1 MHIWIYRNEGDYYGT
16 EWKERKIMKVTMETR
31 LEDLLELPE
40 FKEHEY
46 MLNPFMGEILK
57 EALGDQY
64 DEITK
69 GKSYAEFTLEE
80 MKSFI
85 PAWTIS
91 SIKQGWEYLVEKSE
105 KQRLIYDYWDEEAKK
120 GDSSKEKTGLM
131 AFVVPGCRK
140 FVMICPGGGYANV
153 CSISEGF
160 PIARQ
165 INELGYSAFVLQY
178 RTNDAAGY
186 PNPMDDLA
194 EALRYV
200 FTHAEEFGVDVE
212 DYAVAGFS
220 AGGHLAAS
228 FGTESLGYKKYG
240 LPKPAALFLGYP
252 VITMTDLTHEGSREK
267 LLGNDF
273 CTEEI
278 KAFSVE
284 QQVTKSYP
292 QTFVWYCDR
301 DALVPSDNSKMLIQQ
316 LEAYGIAYQCEVY
329 EGDAHGWG
337 TGDDTPAAGWLSRAV
352 EFWKKQWNWDYYFEA
367 SDGTKIHYLDT
378 GEGKVLIF
386 PHGYGSRAED
396 YREQFKEMSLG
407 YRCIAFDQRGYGE
420 SPLTESA
427 GLKQSAEDMHDLI
440 EYLKLDNIVI
450 VGYSIGAAVLF
461 AYVEKYGCEYLE
473 KAIIGDMTPKLLN
486 DENWK
491 LGLYQGWYTEKDV
504 ELDTAFLSEKETE
517 ARSYY
522 FMEQVFFKHIPE
534 EKRRYIN
541 PSVNPDEYEEWK
553 KRLDAVE
560 GICMYNEQQV
570 AANRYYMKSMA
581 ESDFREVLPR
591 ITIPTLLVYATPG
604 SIYYEATGR
613 YVESQI
619 PDARFLLIE
628 DAAHLFTPEQNRQYI
643 QAIYEFIGNTR

>member
-1 MHIWIYRNEGDYYGT
+1 MKKDNILLQKEDFRICG
-16 EWKERKIMKVTMETR
+16 ERKIMKITMETR
-31 LEDLLELPE
+31 LEELLELSE
-40 FKEHEY
+40 LKEREY
-46 MLNPFMGEILK
+46 MLNPFMGDILK

-64 DEITK
+64 DEIIK

-91 SIKQGWEYLVEKSE
+91 SIKQGWEYLAEKAQ
-105 KQRLIYDYWDEEAKK
+105 KQRLIYDFWSEEAKK
-120 GDSSKEKTGLM
+120 EDPSKEKTGLM

-140 FVMICPGGGYANV
+140 FVMVCPGGGYTNV

-178 RTNDAAGY
+178 RTNEAAGY

-194 EALRYV
+194 ESLRYV
-200 FTHAEEFGVDVE
+200 FAHAEEFGVDVE

-267 LLGNDF
+267 LLGTDF
-273 CTEEI
+273 TAEEV
-278 KAFSVE
+278 KTFSVE
-284 QQVTKSYP
+284 QQVTECYP
-292 QTFVWYCDR
+292 ETFIWYCDS
-301 DALVPSDNSKMLIQQ
+301 DALVPSDNSRMLIRQ
-316 LEAYGIAYQCEVY
+316 LETFGIAYQSEVY

-352 EFWKKQWNWDYYFEA
+352 EFWKKQWNWDHYFEA
-367 SDGTKIHYLDT
+367 SDGTKIHYLDA
-378 GEGKVLIF
+378 GQGKALIF
-386 PHGYGSRAED
+386 PHGYGGDAEGF
-396 YREQFKEMSLG
+396 REQFKKMSLQF
-407 YRCIAFDQRGYGE
+407 RCIAFDQRGYGE

-427 GLKQSAEDMHDLI
+427 GLKQSARDMHELI
-440 EYLKLDNIVI
+440 ESLKLDNVVI
-450 VGYSIGAAVLF
+450 VGYSMGASVLF
-461 AYVEKYGCEYLE
+461 AYVEEYGCEYLE
-473 KAIIGDMTPKLLN
+473 KVIIGDMTPKLLN

-491 LGLYQGWYTEKDV
+491 LGLYQGWYTEADV
-504 ELDTAFLSEKETE
+504 EMDTSFLCAIETE

-522 FMEQVFFKHIPE
+522 FMEQLFLKHTPE
-534 EKRRYIN
+534 EERRYIN
-541 PSVNPDEYEEWK
+541 PLVNPEEYEVWK
-553 KRLDAVE
+553 RNLDAVD
-560 GICMYNEQQV
+560 GMFIFNEQQV
-570 AANRYYMKSMA
+570 RANRYYMKSMA

-591 ITIPTLLVYATPG
+591 ITIPVLLVYAAPG
-604 SIYYEATGR
+604 SIYYEAIGR
-613 YVESQI
+613 YVESRI
-619 PDARFLLIE
+619 PDTRFLLIE
-628 DAAHLFTPEQNRQYI
+628 DATHMFTPEQNRQYI
-643 QAIYEFIGNTR
+643 QAVCEFAG